1 MSAAVEATKH
11 WVTVWSASA
20 QGAYPIGSTIAQ
32 PDLSAA
38 IADAGLGLVNQSFRM
53 LLKPGLW
60 STRLR
65 LRLSNRFGNR
75 PLQLRGMSLGLH
87 LGGGALVPGTRIEWP
102 DQCVAAGQS
111 AWTPAI
117 AWTALPETPQ
127 LLLGRSLAFSAWVD
141 GASGPITWHAKAMAT
156 SYLASPEDRRAAGS
170 DSELGFPHTTTST
183 FFFDALDAWLPTS
196 VYTLVGLGDSLTDGT
211 ATTLN
216 GHDRWTDVLQRELW
230 ATGRQDIAVI
240 NAGIGGNQVCGPGP
254 EARPWRGGPAAI
266 ERLEADVLT
275 LSGVRSVLWL
285 EGINDFSDN
294 GQAQATTVIEATAN
308 AVQRLRAQGVRVI
321 GATVPSA
328 LGSTRPGH
336 GSALQD
342 AQRRAFNAEVRR
354 GVLFDDF
361 VDLDHALTDP
371 ATGALKATFNG
382 DSTLGDRGDGI
393 HPNRAGH
400 AAMARFISSHLP

>member
-1 MSAAVEATKH
+1 MSAVREATKH
-11 WVTVWSASA
+11 WVTVWSSSA

-38 IADAGLGLVNQSFRM
+38 VPDAGLGLVNQSFRM

-75 PLQLRGMSLGLH
+75 PLQLRSMSLGLH
-87 LGGGALVPGTRIEWP
+87 LGGGALVPGTRVPWP
-102 DQCVAAGQS
+102 DQCVAAGAS
-111 AWTPAI
+111 TWTPAI
-117 AWTALPETPQ
+117 EWPMLPAMPQ
-127 LLLGRSLAFSAWVD
+127 LMLGRSLAFSAWVD

-156 SYLASPEDRRAAGS
+156 SYLASPGDRRAAGS
-170 DSELGFPHTTTST
+170 DSELGLPHTTTST
-183 FFFDALDAWLPTS
+183 FFVDALDAWLPTS
-196 VYTLVGLGDSLTDGT
+196 VCALAGLGDSLTDGT

-230 ATGRQDIAVI
+230 AAGRQDIAVI
-240 NAGIGGNQVCGPGP
+240 NAGIGGNQVCGPAP
-254 EARPWRGGPAAI
+254 EAGPWRGGPAAV

-294 GQAQATTVIEATAN
+294 GQAQATTVIAATAN

-328 LGSTRPGH
+328 LGSSRPGH

-342 AQRRAFNAEVRR
+342 AHRRAFNAEVRR

-371 ATGALKATFNG
+371 VTGALKAVFNG

-400 AAMARFISSHLP
+400 AAMARCISSHLP